1 LHHFLLGNFIFKFIW
16 IETLSVSLLFIIIR
30 KDIYF
35 LFQRNIT
42 TSNQNLDK
50 RVNQINPIPLGLF
63 ILMFMLLFVSILGFF
78 NLMLFF
84 RTFFVS
90 LSHIP
95 PLSDIVFH
103 IFLLLV
109 NTIFLI
115 ISIGIPIAKP
125 ICWRIFVYSFF
136 ILVIVQFCCIVL
148 GAYILILTFIITFVI
163 LIYITRPYIKRYYNI
178 I

>member
-1 LHHFLLGNFIFKFIW
+1 MHHFLLGNFIFKFIW

-125 ICWRIFVYSFF
+125 IYWRIFVYSLF